1 MSSSSSI
8 QQQARSGPRPRNQP
22 ESTLTGRATDIRWHL
37 HRSARWMYWTEGTSL
52 HEIGKPTT
60 SRYLSVKVE
69 ELFDKLTEH
78 YTRPK
83 PQTHFPT
90 GYAAADL
97 EAVFGA

>member
-1 MSSSSSI
+1 
-8 QQQARSGPRPRNQP
+8 
-22 ESTLTGRATDIRWHL
+22 
-37 HRSARWMYWTEGTSL
+37 
-52 HEIGKPTT
+52 
-60 SRYLSVKVE
+60 VE

>member
-1 MSSSSSI
+1 MT
-8 QQQARSGPRPRNQP
+8 A
-22 ESTLTGRATDIRWHL
+22 GRHPFRQL
-37 HRSARWMYWTEGTSL
+37 
-52 HEIGKPTT
+52 
-60 SRYLSVKVE
+60 RYLSPPESVEVE

-90 GYAAADL
+90 GYAVDL